1 MRSLSG
7 FLDSKE
13 VFLKSDI
20 TDMNAEEIE
29 KLFPPLGFFAFRLD
43 GAGVKSKGEL
53 LGVLAAGL
61 KFPAYFGYNWD
72 ALLDC
77 LRSLPDFIQ
86 ARGYVLIIE
95 RFDLFMKDS
104 PADLEDFRD
113 IAETAAGF
121 LAEKYKLPFKII
133 TL

>member
-1 MRSLSG
+1 MRSPSA
-7 FLDSKE
+7 FLGDKE
-13 VFLKSDI
+13 VFLKPDI
-20 TDMNAEEIE
+20 TDMKAEEIE
-29 KLFPPLGFFAFRLD
+29 KLLPPLGFFVFRLD
-43 GAGVKSKGEL
+43 GAGVKGKREL
-53 LGVLAAGL
+53 LAVLAAGL

-86 ARGYVLIIE
+86 ARGYAVIIE
-95 RFDLFMKDS
+95 RFDLFLKDS
-104 PADLEDFRD
+104 PAELEDFRD

-121 LAEKYKLPFKII
+121 LSEKYKLPFKII